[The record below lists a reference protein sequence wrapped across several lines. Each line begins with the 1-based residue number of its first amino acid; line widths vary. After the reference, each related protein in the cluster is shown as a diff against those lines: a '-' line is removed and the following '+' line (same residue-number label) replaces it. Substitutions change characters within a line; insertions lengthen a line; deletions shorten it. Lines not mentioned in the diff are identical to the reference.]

1 MQSTERRRQ
10 ILSLAAVQGRVT
22 VNELADKFRVTAETI
37 RRDLATLN
45 DEGLLYRV
53 HGGAVPVPK
62 YYTEYTS
69 VETRSKAS
77 MQAKLAIG
85 AKAAEH
91 MPRAGSTIFLD
102 AGTTT
107 GVLADYLAQQDFSIT
122 AEVSGDTQ
130 GSDTSCEAPSTD
142 SAPVTPGTD
151 DPPAT
156 GKRLRVITNSLHI
169 AYRLSGAPHIDIRLI
184 GGDVRHQSR
193 AVVGPIATRQ
203 LGVLHADVA
212 FIGTNALTMEHG
224 LSTPDAAEGAIK
236 RSMVTNAD
244 RVVALCDSS
253 KFGLDYLV
261 SFASVDDLTT
271 LITDP
276 GAPQSYIQA
285 LQDAGIE
292 VIFAAPWSPSMVTE

>member
-10 ILSLAAVQGRVT
+10 IVSLAAVQGRVT
-22 VNELADKFRVTAETI
+22 VNELAEKFQVTAETI
-37 RRDLATLN
+37 RRDLASLN
-45 DEGLLYRV
+45 EEGLLYRV

-62 YYTEYTS
+62 YHTEYTS

-91 MPRAGSTIFLD
+91 LPKAGSTIFLD

-107 GVLADYLAQQDFSIT
+107 GVLADYLVQA
-122 AEVSGDTQ
+122 AVSRAN
-130 GSDTSCEAPSTD
+130 GSADDDD
-142 SAPVTPGTD
+142 SFNQSSGSSAGAD
-151 DPPAT
+151 QH
-156 GKRLRVITNSLHI
+156 LRVITNSLHI
-169 AYRLSGAPHIDIRLI
+169 AYRLSGAAHIDIRLI

-212 FIGTNALTMEHG
+212 YIGTNALTMEHG

-261 SFASVDDLTT
+261 SFASVDDLHT

-276 GAPQSYIQA
+276 GAPQTYVQA

-292 VIFAAPWSPSMVTE
+292 VLFADPWSSRMEIE